1 MARKPSTK
9 PRSQRTANSS
19 KRSRGRPSAFKP
31 EYCRQAQKLCDLGA
45 TDEEIAEF
53 FGTSARSLY
62 RWKERHPEFCQALKA
77 GKEKADE
84 RVIRSLYHRAVGY
97 TYDAIQINVFQGVP
111 VITPHKEHVPP
122 DVTAAI
128 FWLKNRQPEKW
139 RDKHEHS
146 HDGTLDVNLDEVRGA
161 IESKLARI
169 AGAAAKTSVSK

>member
-1 MARKPSTK
+1 MAD
-9 PRSQRTANSS
+9 
-19 KRSRGRPSAFKP
+19 RGRPTKYKA
-31 EYCRQAQKLCDLGA
+31 EYVEQAKKLCQLGA
-45 TDEEIAEF
+45 TDLEVADF
-53 FGTSARSLY
+53 FEVDVRTLY
-62 RWKERHPEFCQALKA
+62 RWKGEHDKFCQALKA
-77 GKEKADE
+77 GKEKAAE